1 MAKGGTKAT
10 SEKLGRN
17 SDGTFK
23 EGNKESVGN
32 NGGRPKEPF
41 SFRERAKIMAQKD
54 PSLVKGVIDNLIK
67 IASDPDHP
75 KCTDAADKLIK
86 LIGNY
91 DPSESKTELSGKVEG
106 SPFSN
111 LSQKEVEALLKKY
124 DKR

>member
-1 MAKGGTKAT
+1 MAQGGAKTASGKC
-10 SEKLGRN
+10 GRN
-17 SDGTFK
+17 ADGTFAR
-23 EGNKESVGN
+23 GNTIGN
-32 NGGRPKEPF
+32 GCGGRPKEPF

-54 PSLVKGVIDNLIK
+54 PSLVKGVIENLIK

-91 DPSESKTELSGKVEG
+91 DPSETKTELSGKVEG
-106 SPFSN
+106 NPFIN
-111 LSQKEVEALLKKY
+111 LTAKEVEGLLKKY

>member
-1 MAKGGTKAT
+1 MAKDGTKTA
-10 SEKLGRN
+10 SGKSGRN
-17 SDGTFK
+17 ADGTFAK
-23 EGNKESVGN
+23 GNKPKISPN
-32 NGGRPKEPF
+32 IGRPKEPF

-54 PSLVKGVIDNLIK
+54 PKLVQGVIQNLIE
-67 IASDPDHP
+67 IASDKNHP

-106 SPFSN
+106 APFSN
-111 LSQKEVEALLKKY
+111 LTQKEVEALLKKY

>member
-1 MAKGGTKAT
+1 MAKGGTETT
-10 SEKLGRN
+10 SEKGGRKA
-17 SDGTFK
+17 DGTFAK
-23 EGNKESVGN
+23 GNKPKITEN
-32 NGGRPKEPF
+32 YGRPKEPF

>member
-1 MAKGGTKAT
+1 MAKGGTKTT
-10 SEKLGRN
+10 SEKGGRKV
-17 SDGTFK
+17 DGTFAK
-23 EGNKESVGN
+23 GHKAIIAENP
-32 NGGRPKEPF
+32 GRPKEPF

-106 SPFSN
+106 APFSN

>member
-1 MAKGGTKAT
+1 MAKAGVKNQARKT
-10 SEKLGRN
+10 GRN
-17 SDGTFK
+17 PDGTFAK
-23 EGNKESVGN
+23 GNPQSKNGK
-32 NGGRPKEPF
+32 GGRPTELF

-54 PSLVKGVIDNLIK
+54 PELVKGVIENLFK
-67 IASDPDHP
+67 IANDKDHP

-91 DPSESKTELSGKVEG
+91 DPSESKTELSGKIEG

-111 LSQKEVEALLKKY
+111 LSKEEVEALLKKY

>member
-10 SEKLGRN
+10 SEKGGRKA
-17 SDGTFK
+17 DGTFAK
-23 EGNKESVGN
+23 GNKPKITEN
-32 NGGRPKEPF
+32 YGRPKEPF

-54 PSLVKGVIDNLIK
+54 PSLVQGVIENLIK

-106 SPFSN
+106 APFSN